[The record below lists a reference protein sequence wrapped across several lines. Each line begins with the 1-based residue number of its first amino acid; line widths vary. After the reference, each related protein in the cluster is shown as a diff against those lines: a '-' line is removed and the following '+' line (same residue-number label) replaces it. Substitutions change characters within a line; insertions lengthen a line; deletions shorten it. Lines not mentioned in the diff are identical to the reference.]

1 MGQIGLR
8 GVYIYALTK
17 RQCTSV
23 DLSLRLLNYGPVL
36 YLNLRGI
43 KRWQVDEEHFIKLIW
58 ILLHRLVYMCVSFK
72 IVKKVTKKKKTLG
85 QSIESVCVGGGGG
98 GLTYVPI
105 HVYETSVTDTKLI
118 SFQFYIKIYL
128 HECVLIQY
136 KRKEWNWTPE
146 LRSLILCLLKRFGNA
161 VVLPAPT
168 FLCHLCNLIN
178 KSPFLW
184 LPKRRHNDTPLL
196 TNSFCITFESK

>member
-58 ILLHRLVYMCVSFK
+58 IVLCRLVYMCVSFK
-72 IVKKVTKKKKTLG
+72 IVKKSDTKKKKTNLG
-85 QSIESVCVGGGGG
+85 QSIVSVCGWGVCDPWGWGVDLCTNTRIGNKCHWHKAYQFSI
-98 GLTYVPI
+98 LYQNISAWMRLDPI
-105 HVYETSVTDTKLI
+105 
-118 SFQFYIKIYL
+118 
-128 HECVLIQY
+128 
-136 KRKEWNWTPE
+136 
-146 LRSLILCLLKRFGNA
+146 
-161 VVLPAPT
+161 
-168 FLCHLCNLIN
+168 
-178 KSPFLW
+178 
-184 LPKRRHNDTPLL
+184 
-196 TNSFCITFESK
+196 

>member
-1 MGQIGLR
+1 MKNISSNWFEFYFTDLYTCVFPLKSSKKWPKKKNPGTEYRKCVCG
-8 GVYIYALTK
+8 GWGWG
-17 RQCTSV
+17 V
-23 DLSLRLLNYGPVL
+23 DLCTNTRIGNKCHWHKAY
-36 YLNLRGI
+36 
-43 KRWQVDEEHFIKLIW
+43 QF
-58 ILLHRLVYMCVSFK
+58 
-72 IVKKVTKKKKTLG
+72 
-85 QSIESVCVGGGGG
+85 SI
-98 GLTYVPI
+98 
-105 HVYETSVTDTKLI
+105 
-118 SFQFYIKIYL
+118 YIKIYL

-196 TNSFCITFESK
+196 NNRFLHYFWI

>member
-36 YLNLRGI
+36 FLNLRGI

-58 ILLHRLVYMCVSFK
+58 IVLCRLVYMCVSFK
-72 IVKKVTKKKKTLG
+72 IVKKSDTKKKKINVG
-85 QSIESVCVGGGGG
+85 QSIVSVCGWGVCDPCTNTRIGNKCHWHKA
-98 GLTYVPI
+98 Y
-105 HVYETSVTDTKLI
+105 
-118 SFQFYIKIYL
+118 QFSIYIKIYL

-146 LRSLILCLLKRFGNA
+146 LC
-161 VVLPAPT
+161 VL
-168 FLCHLCNLIN
+168 
-178 KSPFLW
+178 
-184 LPKRRHNDTPLL
+184 
-196 TNSFCITFESK
+196 